1 MRLLVLGNPVDHSL
15 SPALHNAALAAC
27 GLAGTYERRNVD
39 AAGMESAIAEMREG
53 QLSGASV
60 TMPHKELAAR
70 LADRLSPTA
79 VRAGAV
85 NTLVHANGIVGHNTD
100 VAGIRAAWSE
110 AQLDEAAP
118 VRILGTGG
126 AAAAALLAL
135 EGRQLVVSGRR
146 PEAASA
152 LLERVGVDATVVDWA
167 SVQSGSVL
175 VNATPL
181 GMGGESLPPQLLDGI
196 AGLFDMAYGP
206 MPTPAVAAVRREGLP
221 YADGPAMLLYQAG
234 AAFELWTGFTAPIAA
249 MRSALP
255 AS

>member
-15 SPALHNAALAAC
+15 SPALHNAAFAAC
-27 GLAGTYERRNVD
+27 GLAGTYDRRNVD
-39 AAGMESAIAEMREG
+39 AAGMENAIAEMRDG

-79 VRAGAV
+79 GRAGAA

-100 VAGIRAAWSE
+100 VSGIRAAWSE
-110 AQLDEAAP
+110 AQLDESAP

-135 EGRQLVVSGRR
+135 EGKPIALSGRR

-152 LLERVGVDATVVDWA
+152 LLERVEVDATIVDWA
-167 SVQSGSVL
+167 SAAVGSVL
-175 VNATPL
+175 VNATPI
-181 GMGGESLPPQLLDGI
+181 GMKGERLPPQLLEGI
-196 AGLFDMAYGP
+196 LGLFDMAYGP
-206 MPTPAVAAVRREGLP
+206 APTPAVAAARREGLQC
-221 YADGPAMLLYQAG
+221 ADGPAMLLHQAG
-234 AAFELWTGFTAPIAA
+234 AAFELWTGFTAPLAA
-249 MRSALP
+249 MRDAL
-255 AS
+255 AFS